1 MGNFLE
7 KVIVPLSTI
16 KNIGRIIGDL
26 FVDRET
32 MRPTYVDRRVDDL
45 GDVAFNQARV
55 GESLNMRGRIAPPC
69 FVLERHSM
77 MRASLL

>member
-26 FVDRET
+26 FVDRAT
-32 MRPTYVDRRVDDL
+32 MRSTYVDRLVEDS